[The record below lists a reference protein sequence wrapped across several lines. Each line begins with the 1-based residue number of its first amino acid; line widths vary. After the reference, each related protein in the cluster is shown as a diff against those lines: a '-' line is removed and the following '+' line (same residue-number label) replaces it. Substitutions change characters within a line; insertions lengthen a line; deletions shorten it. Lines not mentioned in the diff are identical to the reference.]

1 MLSCYSFSA
10 AQLFAQPANAAC
22 TLFLSMVYRYLHVA
36 KYPHRLCMTCL
47 ENGSGKVLACG
58 VCELPLASKQQVFSV
73 PGAEGVTGAYVNP
86 YG

>member
-1 MLSCYSFSA
+1 MLCCNWFSA
-10 AQLFAQPANAAC
+10 TQLVAPPTYAAC
-22 TLFLSMVYRYLHVA
+22 SPFLSLVYRYLHVA
-36 KYPHRLCMTCL
+36 KYPRRLCMTYL

-86 YG
+86 HG